1 MCPVAWSTATSWDMV
16 PRDVLFW
23 QLPPWFVG
31 HFTLCR
37 YPNNLQVTLLN
48 LLFLHGETWLYTL
61 IPIDFI
67 SLRSSNFPVLS
78 TLLLILPSCFIHFD
92 PYFFQFSALFP
103 CEKKS
108 TFYRFPMDRP
118 PRREV
123 EVTGFANSDLS
134 RGRANGVAVP
144 DVDIVAGTKE
154 RWRGGS
160 APPVVRHRKIMG
172 KTCEILGNH
181 ENSWK
186 IWRKNWIRIISIHP
200 SIYLSVCLSTNLSIY
215 LSLYL
220 SICLS
225 IYLSIYLNGQWWGW
239 YYRDVGIEKMT
250 MTYIMKIYMMGL

>member
-16 PRDVLFW
+16 PRDILFW

-31 HFTLCR
+31 HFTLCK

-48 LLFLHGETWLYTL
+48 LLFLHGETWLYTP

-92 PYFFQFSALFP
+92 PYFFQFSPLIP

-160 APPVVRHRKIMG
+160 AQPVVRHRKIMG
-172 KTCEILGNH
+172 NFGQ
-181 ENSWK
+181 SWD
-186 IWRKNWIRIISIHP
+186 IMKN
-200 SIYLSVCLSTNLSIY
+200 LELE
-215 LSLYL
+215 LYL
-220 SICLS
+220 SIHL
-225 IYLSIYLNGQWWGW
+225 YLSI
-239 YYRDVGIEKMT
+239 
-250 MTYIMKIYMMGL
+250 